1 MKTSPLKAPIS
12 FLRLRRDPAYGTG
25 PSPLSMAPPKMP
37 QLLCLGGTT
46 VAIVIAILVLSTGQ
60 VAVAFYILGFAAL
73 GLSASSPPAA

>member
-1 MKTSPLKAPIS
+1 
-12 FLRLRRDPAYGTG
+12 
-25 PSPLSMAPPKMP
+25 MAPPKMP

-73 GLSASSPPAA
+73 GFSASPPPAA

>member
-1 MKTSPLKAPIS
+1 
-12 FLRLRRDPAYGTG
+12 
-25 PSPLSMAPPKMP
+25 MP

-73 GLSASSPPAA
+73 GFSASPPPAA